1 MALWSPNANMPLRGE
16 RTCPSFVQ
24 SEVSSILRYF
34 QDLEALFG
42 RANLVDSA
50 DQKKHAVYYSPADTE
65 HLWKALPEYDDV
77 AKTYTQFRD
86 AITALYGYKALDHAW
101 KLHDLNNLLSEYRVE
116 CADTGFQ
123 KLERYQ
129 AFYRSFSGIV
139 SYLVGN
145 TRSLSQVEAA
155 RILIGAFK
163 GDVAKTMKIRLI
175 SDPAYDPE
183 APELAKIHIAALYA
197 LKQETSVAGGTGG
210 SGIPREAGTSATGA
224 RPTTPDP
231 RADTGIKRE
240 ELDSFY
246 VKMSSD
252 FALLT
257 HQLHAAMAL
266 HGGSQSGT
274 PFGRAG
280 PAIAPQQPPPR
291 MQNLAVAP
299 APAPAFAPPGFAQRP
314 PPSSLNFCFYCGT
327 NGCHTSSCPSL
338 AEDLASGLIVRNNL
352 NRIEL
357 PGGHGEVPRD
367 AIGSNMRARV
377 HYWHTH
383 HPGQRVGDAQTQAA
397 TPQGG
402 VGGPAAPGGP
412 TVGGF
417 SYTVSMD
424 SAAGYDVDWSP
435 EALQLHLQSTGGQR
449 KARMVFD
456 GVYMPPRK
464 PGLAKDAA
472 GKSAQ
477 PKPATDSAPT
487 PSRAPAPVAPPRAQ
501 TPAIPTRDLPPH
513 LDSQQAP
520 AASAPNAR
528 RAPAGEE
535 GLPVHPFANAKA
547 VVVDVTQKPPVLPA
561 RHPGRAMPQAKPVM
575 KLMDNKA
582 LERVQQRLL
591 DKEITVTSAELISIS
606 PELAKRIHDGT
617 TVRRVLIK
625 DPVAN
630 EAAKIDQMI
639 ADLRAAPETAATTA
653 LLDELPDFG
662 EISIEEDTASD
673 VMASLSGVDVFAQGA
688 QRNEDSATAGPTSD
702 ETVIVAR
709 PLSSLRT
716 VWATVGTNKE
726 PVECILDPGSQI
738 IAISEDLSNHLH
750 LVYSP
755 VHTLGMQSANGSVNR
770 SLGVVADVPLEIQDT
785 GITLYVQMHVMRDA
799 AYGVLLGRP
808 FDALA
813 STIVETSSDGVHK
826 LTLRCPNTQRVA
838 VVPTYNRGEGRPE
851 VRKPAR
857 TGFQASGAS

>member
-1 MALWSPNANMPLRGE
+1 
-16 RTCPSFVQ
+16 
-24 SEVSSILRYF
+24 
-34 QDLEALFG
+34 
-42 RANLVDSA
+42 
-50 DQKKHAVYYSPADTE
+50 
-65 HLWKALPEYDDV
+65 
-77 AKTYTQFRD
+77 
-86 AITALYGYKALDHAW
+86 
-101 KLHDLNNLLSEYRVE
+101 
-116 CADTGFQ
+116 
-123 KLERYQ
+123 
-129 AFYRSFSGIV
+129 
-139 SYLVGN
+139 
-145 TRSLSQVEAA
+145 
-155 RILIGAFK
+155 
-163 GDVAKTMKIRLI
+163 
-175 SDPAYDPE
+175 
-183 APELAKIHIAALYA
+183 
-197 LKQETSVAGGTGG
+197 
-210 SGIPREAGTSATGA
+210 
-224 RPTTPDP
+224 
-231 RADTGIKRE
+231 
-240 ELDSFY
+240 
-246 VKMSSD
+246 
-252 FALLT
+252 
-257 HQLHAAMAL
+257 
-266 HGGSQSGT
+266 
-274 PFGRAG
+274 
-280 PAIAPQQPPPR
+280 
-291 MQNLAVAP
+291 
-299 APAPAFAPPGFAQRP
+299 
-314 PPSSLNFCFYCGT
+314 
-327 NGCHTSSCPSL
+327 
-338 AEDLASGLIVRNNL
+338 
-352 NRIEL
+352 
-357 PGGHGEVPRD
+357 
-367 AIGSNMRARV
+367 
-377 HYWHTH
+377 
-383 HPGQRVGDAQTQAA
+383 
-397 TPQGG
+397 
-402 VGGPAAPGGP
+402 
-412 TVGGF
+412 
-417 SYTVSMD
+417 
-424 SAAGYDVDWSP
+424 
-435 EALQLHLQSTGGQR
+435 
-449 KARMVFD
+449 
-456 GVYMPPRK
+456 
-464 PGLAKDAA
+464 
-472 GKSAQ
+472 
-477 PKPATDSAPT
+477 
-487 PSRAPAPVAPPRAQ
+487 
-501 TPAIPTRDLPPH
+501 
-513 LDSQQAP
+513 
-520 AASAPNAR
+520 
-528 RAPAGEE
+528 
-535 GLPVHPFANAKA
+535 
-547 VVVDVTQKPPVLPA
+547 
-561 RHPGRAMPQAKPVM
+561 MPQAKPVM

-688 QRNEDSATAGPTSD
+688 QRNDDSATAGPTSD